1 MAPVEIGEGATAQR
15 WARYWMHLQREMPT
29 NCQTCQVA
37 GAQRAQ
43 SKTADADFLKS
54 RRHTGHLSL
63 LSTCTSTHAACPR
76 NAASASP
83 TGPKIAFAYSHT
95 VSTMHHTMPKKS
107 SSKSRPRAKGM
118 TQISI
123 SLPETLVAKID
134 AMANAENRN
143 RSNFISNEM
152 VKRVASHAKG

>member
-1 MAPVEIGEGATAQR
+1 
-15 WARYWMHLQREMPT
+15 
-29 NCQTCQVA
+29 
-37 GAQRAQ
+37 
-43 SKTADADFLKS
+43 
-54 RRHTGHLSL
+54 
-63 LSTCTSTHAACPR
+63 
-76 NAASASP
+76 
-83 TGPKIAFAYSHT
+83 
-95 VSTMHHTMPKKS
+95 MPKKS

-152 VKRVASHAKG
+152 VKRIGSHAKG